1 MLEPDISFA
10 DVACQISVRS
20 FLNSLMREWAGW
32 SIVPAGAAEPVRESV
47 SEPGAA
53 PAGRVLRVPL
63 PGRGSV
69 VEIALVHLSGV
80 GQHVFRLPLRE
91 HRAGAP
97 VRTMAFPDFAAA
109 VANEP
114 DIVGPSAARAAPIFL
129 RRVFQSLAA
138 VEDVLARVPAPG
150 LFMHRDPSFLEAERA
165 LRFGHAVHP
174 TPRSRDEFT
183 PDDARRFAPEYGRGF
198 PLRWWSAAP
207 EAVAHG
213 SSREAGAAELAAGLA
228 AEDPAVDRQILAAS
242 RGRVL
247 LPMHPWQAARLA
259 LDPGIDALFRSGRL
273 ADHGHSGAPWYAT
286 TSLRSLYAPHAR
298 FMLKHSLSLRLT
310 NSLRLIEDI
319 ECERGLVADALLR
332 SPVGAA
338 IAARWPRFHILGEPA
353 YLALR
358 GADGAVLPQT
368 IVALRDNPFRGA
380 GQRPAAVLAA
390 LCEIYPDGRGSAL
403 ADTILRIA
411 ERGDHGGDTDA
422 PALRWSERFLDAAV
436 GPLLELQCDFGLL
449 FGAHQQ
455 NLVLGLEDGWPAE
468 TFFRDCQGT
477 GYVREFLPALAEAA
491 PGLEFGAGHLFSSE
505 EAARIMTYYL
515 VVNSVFAVIGAI
527 AIAGLAREDA
537 LIRCLRRFV
546 QALAER
552 DLRDKTCL
560 RTLLDGP
567 TLGAKGNFMIC
578 FRNLNE
584 NTDVTDPLAS
594 YVGLP
599 NPLAV
604 RSAEARP

>member
-1 MLEPDISFA
+1 MLEAGISFA
-10 DVACQISVRS
+10 EVACQISARS
-20 FLNSLMREWAGW
+20 FLNSLMREWSGW
-32 SIVPAGAAEPVRESV
+32 SIVPAEADPE
-47 SEPGAA
+47 
-53 PAGRVLRVPL
+53 AGSRTLRMPL
-63 PGRGSV
+63 ASRGSV
-69 VEIALVHLSGV
+69 VEVALVHLSRV
-80 GQHVFRLPLRE
+80 GQHVFRPPFRE

-97 VRTMAFPDFAAA
+97 ARVMAFPEFAAA

-114 DIVGPSAARAAPIFL
+114 DIVGPSAARTAPTFL

-138 VEDVLARVPAPG
+138 VEDALTRAPAPG
-150 LFMHRDPSFLEAERA
+150 VFMHRDPSFLEAERA

-183 PDDARRFAPEYGRGF
+183 PDDARAFAPEYGRGF
-198 PLRWWSAAP
+198 SLRWWSAVP
-207 EAVAHG
+207 EAVAQG
-213 SSREAGAAELAAGLA
+213 ASRAAAAAELSAGLA
-228 AEDPAVDRQILAAS
+228 AEDPALDPQILAAS

-259 LDPGIDALFRSGRL
+259 LDPAIDALFRSGQL
-273 ADHGHSGAPWYAT
+273 ADHGHAGAPWYAT

-310 NSLRLIEDI
+310 NSLRLIKEI
-319 ECERGLVADALLR
+319 ECARGLVVDALLQG
-332 SPVGAA
+332 PIGAA
-338 IAARWPRFHILGEPA
+338 IAARWPRFHVLGEPA
-353 YLALR
+353 WLALR
-358 GADGAVLPQT
+358 GADGTVLPQT
-368 IVALRDNPFRGA
+368 IVALRDNPFRGT

-411 ERGDHGGDTDA
+411 EREGAGQPGAAGTV
-422 PALRWSERFLDAAV
+422 ALRWFERFLDAVV
-436 GPLLELQCDFGLL
+436 GPILALQCDFGLL
-449 FGAHQQ
+449 LGAHQQ

-491 PGLEFGAGHLFSSE
+491 PGLDLAAGHLFASE

-515 VVNSVFAVIGAI
+515 VVNSVFAVVGAI
-527 AIAGLAREDA
+527 AVAGLAREDV
-537 LIRCLRRFV
+537 LIRHLRRFIR
-546 QALAER
+546 ALAGQ

-560 RTLLDGP
+560 RALLDAP
-567 TLGAKGNFMIC
+567 TLGSKGNFMIC
-578 FRNLNE
+578 FRNINE

-599 NPLAV
+599 NPLAAD
-604 RSAEARP
+604 SAEVRP